1 MMNLPSI
8 ISAAADEADGFLGGV
23 TSPNEAKPLIVE
35 WLTDNQPGL
44 TAPDRQ
50 QVVQGL
56 LALLEREGF
65 FAGTNARDSRSD
77 AAGEREAE

>member
-1 MMNLPSI
+1 MKLQAI

-23 TSPNEAKPLIVE
+23 TSPAEARPLILE

-50 QVVQGL
+50 KVVQDL
-56 LALLEREGF
+56 LAVLEREGF
-65 FAGTNARDSRSD
+65 FELAGREVT
-77 AAGEREAE
+77 GEPETE